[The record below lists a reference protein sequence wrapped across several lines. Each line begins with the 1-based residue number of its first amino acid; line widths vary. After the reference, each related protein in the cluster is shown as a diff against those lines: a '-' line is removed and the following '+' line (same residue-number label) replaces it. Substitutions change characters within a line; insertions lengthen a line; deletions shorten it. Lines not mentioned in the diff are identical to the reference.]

1 MAVNG
6 LTGWSTSNF
15 LSVAAAIVTDGSPFG
30 ISAWAHDGDDW
41 IAGSIAVSGNTAAG
55 TNHAHRLTTD
65 DGGTRILSANAR
77 TVSGGPVVALAA
89 DAFAA
94 NTWFHGFAAFVAI
107 NLREARLNGGSL
119 GTNTNNRDPDA
130 PDIFTIG
137 SRNGGGTPWTAAGG
151 ICSVSLWDLTDFD
164 ETERT
169 ALAAELATL
178 DEGVAPD
185 PRDVDA
191 QVGQPWS
198 GMLLAYWRLADSTD
212 LDDLVGAN
220 DLTMN
225 GTLTTFGT
233 ASPVGDADEAGGEE
247 VSDSAVAS
255 DALTAEAGY
264 EQAVTD
270 GAVASDSATGVA
282 EGGAQEVS
290 DSAVASDSLTGQAA
304 YVQAVSD
311 GATASEDFTVGV
323 FTPGTPEGAVA
334 SDSVTGTAATVT
346 SVTDGATA
354 SDSPVAEAA
363 YTQDVSDDAV
373 AADNPTG
380 LTGGQAVGTA
390 SDSAVASD
398 SVDVQAAV
406 EQLIADTAVASDT
419 ITVTQGTQQEVTD
432 GARASDIPAALAAY
446 LATLSDGAV
455 ASDEASFAGAVIP
468 IAKYTFGPIE
478 MDRVLGPIT
487 MHRILGPQD

>member
-6 LTGWSTSNF
+6 LTGWSDETNW
-15 LSVAAAIVTDGSPFG
+15 LSVAAGIVTRPFG

-41 IAGSIAVSGNTAAG
+41 VAGSIAISGTAG
-55 TNHAHRLTTD
+55 ITNQAHRLTTD

-77 TVSGGPVVALAA
+77 TTASGAALAA
-89 DAFAA
+89 SAFTA
-94 NTWFHGFAAFVAI
+94 NAWFHGFGAFVD
-107 NLREARLNGGSL
+107 NGLREARLNGADL
-119 GTNTNNRDPDA
+119 GTNTNNRNVSE

-137 SRNGGGTPWTAAGG
+137 ARADGSTPWVGGGG

-164 ETERT
+164 ETDRT

-178 DEGVAPD
+178 VEGVAPD

-191 QVGQPWS
+191 QVGQAWS

-304 YVQAVSD
+304 YVQAVTD

-334 SDSVTGTAATVT
+334 SDSVTGTAAAAR

-354 SDSPVAEAA
+354 SDAPTVEAA
-363 YTQDVSDDAV
+363 YTQDVSDTAV
-373 AADNPTG
+373 ASDNPTG

-398 SVDVQAAV
+398 SVGVQAAV

-419 ITVTQGTQQEVTD
+419 ITVTQSARPEVTD
-432 GARASDIPAALAAY
+432 GARASDVPAALAAY
-446 LATLSDGAV
+446 LAALSDTAV
-455 ASDEASFAGAVIP
+455 ASDAPSLPADYIP
-468 IAKYTFGPIE
+468 LLPPFVVTAPARTWKVDAPARTFVADG
-478 MDRVLGPIT
+478 
-487 MHRILGPQD
+487 

>member
-41 IAGSIAVSGNTAAG
+41 VAGSIAISGTAG
-55 TNHAHRLTTD
+55 TGNQAHRLTTD
-65 DGGTRILSANAR
+65 DGGTRIVSANAR
-77 TVSGGPVVALAA
+77 TTASGAALAA
-89 DAFAA
+89 SAFTA
-94 NTWFHGFAAFVAI
+94 NAWFHGFGAYVS
-107 NLREARLNGGSL
+107 NLLREARLNGADL
-119 GTNTNNRDPDA
+119 GTHTLNRDPNA
-130 PDIFTIG
+130 PDIFTVG
-137 SRNGGGTPWTAAGG
+137 SRDGGGTPWTAAGG
-151 ICSVSLWDLTDFD
+151 ICSVSLWDLTGFD
-164 ETERT
+164 ETDRT

-178 DEGVAPD
+178 VEGVAPD

-212 LDDLVGAN
+212 LGDLVGAN

-255 DALTAEAGY
+255 DAITAEAGY

-270 GAVASDSATGVA
+270 GAVASDSIAGVA

-311 GATASEDFTVGV
+311 GAVASEDFTVGV

-334 SDSVTGTAATVT
+334 SDSVTGTAAAVT

-354 SDSPVAEAA
+354 SDAPATEAA
-363 YTQDVSDDAV
+363 YIQGVSDTAV
-373 AADNPTG
+373 ASDNPTG

-419 ITVTQGTQQEVTD
+419 ITVTQDAQRGVAD
-432 GARASDIPAALAAY
+432 GARASDVPTALAAY
-446 LATLSDGAV
+446 LATLSDAAV
-455 ASDEASFAGAVIP
+455 ASDAAGLPADYVP
-468 IAKYTFGPIE
+468 LLPPFVVTAPARSWKVDAPARTFIADG
-478 MDRVLGPIT
+478 
-487 MHRILGPQD
+487 